1 MMFGE
6 HSKMQFIE
14 QTRAARVERAN
25 DRKREQSAILVQ
37 SLVRGWLVRK
47 RTRNLILQ
55 QFDEMFENINDLKP
69 AITVYLSVKKFLT
82 YWDEKRDRQRFEKL
96 CRYII
101 LSLECDAIKR
111 SYISVALTSEHA
123 VNWISHV
130 KEILSICLTYL
141 TKLQPKSLDDS
152 SFLHTLLHMIV
163 SFTSTSRWCAIHSN
177 ISLQGLK
184 PGLERL
190 TENLIA
196 HLLNKNVFNTM
207 QTLLITGLSGI
218 KILLKPVAMTAIMT
232 ICWRCLVLS
241 NFSTNIF
248 QLFVIKIYSI
258 PLLVEHLISLSPKI
272 IETFNSVN
280 LLEKIMQL
288 LNDQNQCDEI
298 FHCLHPSW
306 SLSLIANIVHL
317 AELSAETDEFENNS
331 TSVFIVGLTTFL
343 DTIRVNVVKKHSNVS
358 SVWHP
363 ELGWFTANSNCQCS
377 PNIPPL
383 KNQLIPLWCGTLCS
397 KLLRCHLINA
407 LAQIPENQQVP
418 SPPPKTNNPIAI
430 IKKAFD
436 LRLSSTSQSSY
447 KLTGIHGTKVVAAC
461 NLYFTCLKTIT
472 QLRLDIITGLCYH
485 EDTLY
490 LLWRFLAFLDSHCGL
505 KNLLDI
511 LECDK
516 NCNSGELRMLQ
527 LFCDSMSHYITILD
541 DIEMYEQQK
550 PFVMRD
556 YILMSSFLNI
566 FLYKGI
572 SQNLFDIQDTAS
584 SSYSLFRS
592 CRTLLMV
599 LYRRDC
605 RRSFAPTGHWLIGD
619 LKTSSFFN
627 ELKKG
632 RKIYSILIQEIP
644 HIVSHETRVRLF
656 RKYVSREKFALG
668 VHELHDNENFMP
680 PIITIRRNR
689 IIEDGYTYVSELSL
703 KRFKGVIRVKFINE
717 QGLDEAGID
726 QDGVF
731 KEFLEET
738 IKRVFDP
745 SLNLFRTTDE
755 QRLYPSP
762 SSHIQEN
769 HLNLFEFVGRILG
782 KAVYEGIVVDVP
794 FASFFLS
801 QLLGQTQE
809 LLYSSMDEL
818 PSLDNEL
825 YRNLTSVKHHEGD
838 VSDLDLTF
846 SVVDNHLGELTT
858 HDLIPGG
865 RVISVTNQNKIN
877 YVHLMAH
884 YVMHTQIK
892 AQTAAFIKG
901 FKYVIN
907 PEWLSLFSTPELQKL
922 ISGDNAPIDLLD
934 LRRTTQYYGGFHDSH
949 RVILWLWEVLQKDF
963 TEKERSLFLKFVTSC
978 SKPPLLG
985 FAYLEPPFSIRCVQ
999 VADDEDFG
1007 DTLVSVIRGFFT
1019 IRKKDPNLRLPSA
1032 STCFNLL
1039 KLPNYQ
1045 KKSILRDKLRY
1056 AISSNT
1062 GFELS

>member
-6 HSKMQFIE
+6 HSKMQFKE

-37 SLVRGWLVRK
+37 SWIRGWLVRK

-55 QFDEMFENINDLKP
+55 QFDETFENINDLKP

-101 LSLECDAIKR
+101 LSLEFDAIKR

-130 KEILSICLTYL
+130 KEILSICLIYL
-141 TKLQPKSLDDS
+141 TKLQPKSLEDS
-152 SFLHTLLHMIV
+152 SFLHTLLHMVV
-163 SFTSTSRWCAIHSN
+163 SFTSISRWSAIHSN

-241 NFSTNIF
+241 NFSTNILK
-248 QLFVIKIYSI
+248 LFVIKIYSI

-317 AELSAETDEFENNS
+317 AELCAETDKFENNS

-358 SVWHP
+358 CVWHP

-447 KLTGIHGTKVVAAC
+447 KLTGVHGTKVVAAC

-472 QLRLDIITGLCYH
+472 QLRLDIITG
-485 EDTLY
+485 
-490 LLWRFLAFLDSHCGL
+490 
-505 KNLLDI
+505 K
-511 LECDK
+511 
-516 NCNSGELRMLQ
+516 
-527 LFCDSMSHYITILD
+527 
-541 DIEMYEQQK
+541 
-550 PFVMRD
+550 
-556 YILMSSFLNI
+556 
-566 FLYKGI
+566 
-572 SQNLFDIQDTAS
+572 
-584 SSYSLFRS
+584 
-592 CRTLLMV
+592 
-599 LYRRDC
+599 
-605 RRSFAPTGHWLIGD
+605 
-619 LKTSSFFN
+619 
-627 ELKKG
+627 
-632 RKIYSILIQEIP
+632 
-644 HIVSHETRVRLF
+644 HIV
-656 RKYVSREKFALG
+656 
-668 VHELHDNENFMP
+668 
-680 PIITIRRNR
+680 
-689 IIEDGYTYVSELSL
+689 
-703 KRFKGVIRVKFINE
+703 
-717 QGLDEAGID
+717 Q
-726 QDGVF
+726 
-731 KEFLEET
+731 
-738 IKRVFDP
+738 
-745 SLNLFRTTDE
+745 
-755 QRLYPSP
+755 
-762 SSHIQEN
+762 
-769 HLNLFEFVGRILG
+769 
-782 KAVYEGIVVDVP
+782 
-794 FASFFLS
+794 
-801 QLLGQTQE
+801 
-809 LLYSSMDEL
+809 
-818 PSLDNEL
+818 
-825 YRNLTSVKHHEGD
+825 
-838 VSDLDLTF
+838 
-846 SVVDNHLGELTT
+846 
-858 HDLIPGG
+858 
-865 RVISVTNQNKIN
+865 
-877 YVHLMAH
+877 
-884 YVMHTQIK
+884 
-892 AQTAAFIKG
+892 
-901 FKYVIN
+901 
-907 PEWLSLFSTPELQKL
+907 
-922 ISGDNAPIDLLD
+922 
-934 LRRTTQYYGGFHDSH
+934 
-949 RVILWLWEVLQKDF
+949 
-963 TEKERSLFLKFVTSC
+963 
-978 SKPPLLG
+978 
-985 FAYLEPPFSIRCVQ
+985 
-999 VADDEDFG
+999 
-1007 DTLVSVIRGFFT
+1007 
-1019 IRKKDPNLRLPSA
+1019 
-1032 STCFNLL
+1032 
-1039 KLPNYQ
+1039 
-1045 KKSILRDKLRY
+1045 
-1056 AISSNT
+1056 
-1062 GFELS
+1062 

>member
-6 HSKMQFIE
+6 NLKTQFIE
-14 QTRAARVERAN
+14 QTRVARIEREN
-25 DRKREQSAILVQ
+25 DRKREQSAILIQ
-37 SLVRGWLVRK
+37 SVVRGWLVRK
-47 RTRNLILQ
+47 RTQNLTLQ
-55 QFDEMFENINDLKP
+55 QFDDTFDNITDLKP
-69 AITVYLSVKKFLT
+69 AINIYLIVKKCLVH
-82 YWDEKRDRQRFEKL
+82 WDEKRDRYRFEKL

-101 LSLECDAIKR
+101 LSLESESLKN
-111 SYISVALTSEHA
+111 SYISVALIKEHSL
-123 VNWISHV
+123 NWISHV
-130 KEILSICLTYL
+130 KKILTICLNYL
-141 TKLQPKSLDDS
+141 TVLHLKSIDDS
-152 SFLHTLLHMIV
+152 SFLHTLLHLIV
-163 SFTSTSRWCAIHSN
+163 SFTSTSRWCAINANS
-177 ISLQGLK
+177 SLQGLK
-184 PGLERL
+184 CGLERL
-190 TENLIA
+190 TENLVA
-196 HLLNKNVFNTM
+196 HLLSKDVLS
-207 QTLLITGLSGI
+207 TLQAILITGLLGI
-218 KILLKPVAMTAIMT
+218 RVILKPVAMTAIMT
-232 ICWRCLVLS
+232 ICWRCLILS
-241 NFSTNIF
+241 NFSSSVF
-248 QLFVIKIYSI
+248 LSFVTKIYSI
-258 PLLVEHLISLSPKI
+258 PLLVEHLVTFSPKI
-272 IETFNSVN
+272 IETFQSSN
-280 LLEKIMQL
+280 LLKKIMLL
-288 LNDQNQCDEI
+288 LNDQAQCDEI
-298 FHCLHPSW
+298 YHCLHPSW
-306 SLSLIANIVHL
+306 CLSLIANIVHL
-317 AELSAETDEFENNS
+317 AELSADTKQFENDS
-331 TSVFIVGLTTFL
+331 SSVFIVGLTSFL
-343 DTIRVNVVKKHSNVS
+343 DTIRVNIIKKHSNVS

-363 ELGWFTANSNCQCS
+363 ELGWFSANPKCQCS

-397 KLLRCHLINA
+397 KLLQFHLINA

-418 SPPPKTNNPIAI
+418 SPPPKANNPIAI

-436 LRLSSTSQSSY
+436 LRLSNTNQTSY
-447 KLTGIHGTKVVAAC
+447 KLTGIHSTKVVGAC

-472 QLRLDIITGLCYH
+472 QLRLDILTGLCYH

-511 LECDK
+511 LESDK

-527 LFCDSMSHYITILD
+527 LFCESMSHYITILD

-550 PFVMRD
+550 PFILRD

-572 SQNLFDIQDTAS
+572 SQNLFDIHEPAS
-584 SSYSLFRS
+584 PSNSLFRS

-605 RRSFAPTGHWLIGD
+605 RRSFAPTGHWLISD
-619 LKTSSFFN
+619 LKMHSFFV
-627 ELKKG
+627 EFKKF
-632 RKIYSILIQEIP
+632 KKVHSILIQEIP
-644 HIVSHETRVRLF
+644 HIVSHELRVRLF
-656 RKYVSREKFALG
+656 RKYVSREKVSLG
-668 VHELHDNENFMP
+668 VHEYENDNFQP
-680 PIITIRRNR
+680 TIITIRRNR
-689 IIEDGYTYVSELSL
+689 IIEDGFTYVSEMPL
-703 KRFKGVIRVKFINE
+703 KQFKGVVRVKFINE

-745 SLNLFRTTDE
+745 SLSLFRTTDE

-762 SSHIQEN
+762 SSHIHEN

-818 PSLDNEL
+818 PSLDNDL
-825 YRNLTSVKHHEGD
+825 YRNLTSVKHYEGD
-838 VSDLDLTF
+838 VSELDLTF
-846 SVVDNHLGELTT
+846 SVVDNHLGQLTT

-865 RVISVTNQNKIN
+865 RIISVTNQNKIN

-892 AQTAAFIKG
+892 AQTASFIKG
-901 FKYVIN
+901 FKSVIN
-907 PEWLSLFSTPELQKL
+907 PEWLALFSTPELQKL

-949 RVILWLWEVLQKDF
+949 RVILWLWEILQKDF

-1045 KKSILRDKLRY
+1045 KKSILRDKLR
-1056 AISSNT
+1056 SS
-1062 GFELS
+1062 